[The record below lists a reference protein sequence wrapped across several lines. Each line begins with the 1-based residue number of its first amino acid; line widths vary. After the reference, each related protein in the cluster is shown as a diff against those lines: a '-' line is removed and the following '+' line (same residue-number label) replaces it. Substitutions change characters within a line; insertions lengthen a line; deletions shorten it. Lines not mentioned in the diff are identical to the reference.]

1 MTPITQ
7 LLQLAQDELATAN
20 LLLINDRYRACISRS
35 YYAMYIDLAR
45 ALNDA
50 YDLRQLS
57 DYKETVLLDE
67 INDSYILMTLGWDRK
82 ARVHGCL
89 VHLDI
94 IDGKI
99 WVQRDETEDGVT
111 YESVLAESTELNC
124 SRSSNDSRF
133 KPDFSL
139 YNGGDVSICC
149 SGLLEGTLRNIP
161 KLFF

>member
-1 MTPITQ
+1 
-7 LLQLAQDELATAN
+7 
-20 LLLINDRYRACISRS
+20 
-35 YYAMYIDLAR
+35 
-45 ALNDA
+45 
-50 YDLRQLS
+50 
-57 DYKETVLLDE
+57 
-67 INDSYILMTLGWDRK
+67 MTLGWDRK